1 MADIMAEVNHVKKIY
16 RLNIK
21 EPGIKGA
28 FRNLAHARWTE
39 KTALDDISFQMK
51 EGQALACIGE
61 NGAGNR
67 RPPDRRNHFALG
79 PRPGKEFSC
88 RIIP

>member
-28 FRNLAHARWTE
+28 FRNLAHAKWTE

-51 EGQALACIGE
+51 GGTGPGLHRGK
-61 NGAGNR
+61 R
-67 RPPDRRNHFALG
+67 RRKIHPD
-79 PRPGKEFSC
+79 
-88 RIIP
+88 

>member
-28 FRNLAHARWTE
+28 FRNLAHAKWTE

-61 NGAGNR
+61 NGAGKSTLIKIMILSLI
-67 RPPDRRNHFALG
+67 H
-79 PRPGKEFSC
+79 
-88 RIIP
+88 I

>member
-28 FRNLAHARWTE
+28 FRNLAHAKWTE
-39 KTALDDISFQMK
+39 KQRWTISPFK
-51 EGQALACIGE
+51 
-61 NGAGNR
+61 
-67 RPPDRRNHFALG
+67 
-79 PRPGKEFSC
+79 
-88 RIIP
+88 

>member
-39 KTALDDISFQMK
+39 KNSAGRYLLSN
-51 EGQALACIGE
+51 EGGTGPGLHRGK
-61 NGAGNR
+61 R
-67 RPPDRRNHFALG
+67 RRKIHPD
-79 PRPGKEFSC
+79 
-88 RIIP
+88 